1 MTDPGQRAGATPSL
15 QIARLAVRRHARRL
29 LRVPSDLNAHMARL
43 QAALE
48 LPGAE
53 PVQGA
58 LADLFCCFGA
68 PHAAPKRTALELAK
82 GRLSAHAARWF
93 EAQTGQP
100 PLPAINP
107 LATRWSVLAH
117 PSADISTRARRC
129 SADDSRLLAA
139 QAVHACEAGDAT
151 AQNEFL
157 HHCVTCHDNLDF
169 MLARRALRQSGA
181 ALPDDW
187 EAVSLQLEQPRE
199 TT

>member
-1 MTDPGQRAGATPSL
+1 
-15 QIARLAVRRHARRL
+15 
-29 LRVPSDLNAHMARL
+29 MARL
-43 QAALE
+43 RAALE

-58 LADLFCCFGA
+58 LADLFGCFGA
-68 PHAAPKRTALELAK
+68 PHATLKRTALQLAQ

-93 EAQTGQP
+93 EAQIGQS

-129 SADDSRLLAA
+129 SADDSRLLAG
-139 QAVHACEAGDAT
+139 QAVRAFEAGDTT

-157 HHCVTCHDNLDF
+157 HHCVTCHDNLAF
-169 MLARRALRQSGA
+169 MLARRALRKSGA